1 MPRGVGISQGIVK
14 GVAVAVESLRVDGV
28 RDEGVG
34 AEEAV
39 QVGQVVAG
47 VHVDEAQVV
56 GRGLVVVAVAGV
68 AQAGDGLRRL
78 GAPVA
83 KGEVTRDAVALRAAR
98 PGFAQHA
105 GAAQVVAVAVEQ
117 AVVAADR
124 VARHADGDA
133 NLFFYPLFYCGIWAN
148 SNTYR
153 DSYS

>member
-83 KGEVTRDAVALRAAR
+83 EGEVARGAVTVRAACPRLSQRNSMAQFVALCEITPSGRK
-98 PGFAQHA
+98 
-105 GAAQVVAVAVEQ
+105 
-117 AVVAADR
+117 DR
-124 VARHADGDA
+124 LEDQD
-133 NLFFYPLFYCGIWAN
+133 IK
-148 SNTYR
+148 
-153 DSYS
+153 D